1 MAQSQISRDPK
12 ASARGAFIASAKG
25 DGAVATNGGM
35 PSDYQ
40 VCCCERGEGRKGE
53 NTCMREG
60 GRERGGEGVLV

>member
-1 MAQSQISRDPK
+1 MAQSQISRDTK

-40 VCCCERGEGRKGE
+40 VCCCDRGKGE

-60 GRERGGEGVLV
+60 GREGGGEDVLV